1 MIQITLTT
9 ALFLYGA
16 AIICGLAML
25 YVISE
30 LRAKHVYR
38 ILEKQF
44 LWRCAFC
51 GYLYLDED
59 ALSISQCPRCESLN
73 TVGDAQDKAV
83 SVARQRV
90 LSNEPAAV
98 NQNDEEVPRRNP
110 SHKKRRQSHRG
121 PRRRR

>member
-16 AIICGLAML
+16 AIICGVAML
-25 YVISE
+25 YIVSE
-30 LRAKHVYR
+30 LRARNVYR

-59 ALSISQCPRCESLN
+59 ALSISQCPRCESFN

-83 SVARQRV
+83 RVARQRILPHDPV
-90 LSNEPAAV
+90 TADQS
-98 NQNDEEVPRRNP
+98 DEEAPRRNP
-110 SHKKRRQSHRG
+110 SRKKRRQSHRG

>member
-44 LWRCAFC
+44 L
-51 GYLYLDED
+51 
-59 ALSISQCPRCESLN
+59 
-73 TVGDAQDKAV
+73 
-83 SVARQRV
+83 
-90 LSNEPAAV
+90 
-98 NQNDEEVPRRNP
+98 
-110 SHKKRRQSHRG
+110 
-121 PRRRR
+121 